1 MRIFSIIFL
10 LTFFIYPKQ
19 DSLLIK
25 SIDSLSIVDSIN
37 TILDE
42 KTKLFTSYELR
53 SFNPNDGEVQYFK
66 KKNKKII

>member
-10 LTFFIYPKQ
+10 LTFFIYAKQ
-19 DSLLIK
+19 DSLFIK
-25 SIDSLSIVDSIN
+25 SIDSLSIIDSIN

-53 SFNPNDGEVQYFK
+53 SFNLDIEEDYRKLLRVLT
-66 KKNKKII
+66 I